1 MTQAAPSGGGGGDG
15 SSYNIKPNSVSPAGE
30 EQSMGYQEI
39 MQNLHNLKPG
49 DVASAGDAFKNL
61 GTVLDNIASDLATT
75 GNQLSQHW
83 QGTAAQAAMTK
94 FQQLHDQAAQLAA
107 QAHTTANVAS
117 WVGNDVL
124 PQYKNIP
131 DPQVMSKSESDAVI
145 GGAVGGVPGA
155 AVGSMLGAFGIGS
168 DGSAKADQAARGY
181 LASLNGH
188 LATANT
194 SLPNTVSGPPGSFG
208 GSGTMQGSTAHT
220 GSGAGSGYGG
230 SGYGG
235 VGGSGGTG
243 PGPGGQ
249 NYPTPG
255 GTGHLTPV
263 KLPTGGPGPTGT
275 LQGYNPPPGGGS
287 VPPFG
292 SGPPGGVTTGGG
304 SANPFSRMAMMP
316 GGGPGA
322 GGGGEGLPGEGGLGE
337 GSGLAG
343 ESGLANGADTGSVAA
358 GEGAAADAAGAEAA
372 GVAGAEGAE
381 GMGMTGMPMG
391 GSGSGQQD
399 KERQRQ
405 AWMHEDEDIWGV
417 PKQDIGPVL
426 G

>member
-1 MTQAAPSGGGGGDG
+1 MTQAAPSGGSGDSSSSG
-15 SSYNIKPNSVSPAGE
+15 SSYNIKPNTVSPAGE
-30 EQSMGYQEI
+30 EESMGYQEI

-49 DVASAGDAFKNL
+49 DVASAADAFKNL
-61 GTVLDNIASDLATT
+61 GTVLDNIASDLANT
-75 GNQLSQHW
+75 GNQLSQQW
-83 QGTAAQAAMTK
+83 QGAAAQAAMTK

-107 QAHTTANVAS
+107 QAHTTSNVAG

-145 GGAVGGVPGA
+145 GGAIGGPGGA
-155 AVGSMLGAFGIGS
+155 MAGTVLGAFGIGS

-188 LATANT
+188 LATANA
-194 SLPNTVSGPPGSFG
+194 SLPNTVTGPNSSGMG
-208 GSGTMQGSTAHT
+208 GLGTLSGSTTHT
-220 GSGAGSGYGG
+220 GSGTGSGYGG

-243 PGPGGQ
+243 PGPGVQ

-255 GTGHLTPV
+255 GTTPV

-275 LQGYNPPPGGGS
+275 LQGYTPPPGGGS

-292 SGPPGGVTTGGG
+292 GGSPGGLATGGG

-316 GGGPGA
+316 GGGSGF
-322 GGGGEGLPGEGGLGE
+322 GGGDEGLPGEGSGLAGE
-337 GSGLAG
+337 DALAG

-358 GEGAAADAAGAEAA
+358 GEGADAAGAEAA
-372 GVAGAEGAE
+372 GAAGAEGAE

-417 PKQDIGPVL
+417 PKEDIGPVL